1 MVKRIEFT
9 SAEGFGLPLFFL
21 SIPWMPKGDRHSFGP
36 DSKSSL
42 YWETGRRRASPGKV
56 RLANQ
61 SIYLVPLKVPL
72 EVPFNGTFYTII

>member
-21 SIPWMPKGDRHSFGP
+21 STLWMLKGDRHSFGTA
-36 DSKSSL
+36 SKSSL
-42 YWETGRRRASPGKV
+42 YWETESRRTSPGKV

-61 SIYLVPLKVPL
+61 SIYQ
-72 EVPFNGTFYTII
+72 